1 MAKLNIVCWHLP
13 DDFHDAD
20 HLNELG
26 FLYIHQGQMIRRVC
40 LQYAAIH
47 WLRNH
52 SETRP
57 SFLFIQLQHQIHL
70 DSSTIC
76 TKNQCYSTCFQDTW
90 NFKCKLK
97 TVFSQSVTSTLANK
111 QWIHRSEENLCSENS
126 LQWNWEIHCIYE
138 Y

>member
-1 MAKLNIVCWHLP
+1 MRASNDEGKMAKLNIVCWHLP

-57 SFLFIQLQHQIHL
+57 SFLFIQLQHLIHL
-70 DSSTIC
+70 DSTTVLEINVIPVLK
-76 TKNQCYSTCFQDTW
+76 TLETLTV
-90 NFKCKLK
+90 KLK
-97 TVFSQSVTSTLANK
+97 TVFSHSKFQIRAWFNCMNK
-111 QWIHRSEENLCSENS
+111 KKKWKCGP
-126 LQWNWEIHCIYE
+126 YK
-138 Y
+138 